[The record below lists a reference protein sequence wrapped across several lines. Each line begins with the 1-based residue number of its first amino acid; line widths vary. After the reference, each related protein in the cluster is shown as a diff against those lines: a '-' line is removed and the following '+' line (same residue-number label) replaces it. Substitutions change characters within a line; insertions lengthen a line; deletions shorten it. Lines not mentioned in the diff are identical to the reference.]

1 MDHILDFWRFYSAII
16 LCLISAILFFRK
28 IFGIFVILIGIGI
41 GYYAFIMDTTVKVNY
56 SKGNN
61 MGLPERVNNLG
72 LMSDKQTYL
81 IISAF
86 LIIGG
91 SMLVAIAANS
101 TNSTKKTEKD
111 RNYEKNSS
119 IETTSAPS
127 YCSNCGKPYSPTES
141 IKFCSECGN
150 KL

>member
-28 IFGIFVILIGIGI
+28 TFGIFIILIGIGI

-56 SKGNN
+56 SEGNN

-101 TNSTKKTEKD
+101 TEK
-111 RNYEKNSS
+111 NEKNSS

>member
-28 IFGIFVILIGIGI
+28 TFGIFIILIGIGI

-56 SKGNN
+56 SEGNN

-81 IISAF
+81 IVSAF

-91 SMLVAIAANS
+91 LILVTIADNS
-101 TNSTKKTEKD
+101 NEKS
-111 RNYEKNSS
+111 EKNTTCKKSTS
-119 IETTSAPS
+119 KEITSAPS
-127 YCSNCGKPYSPTES
+127 YCTNCGKAYLPNDSV
-141 IKFCSECGN
+141 IFCPECGN

>member
-28 IFGIFVILIGIGI
+28 TFGIFIILIGIGI

-56 SKGNN
+56 SEGNN

-101 TNSTKKTEKD
+101 TEKTEKD